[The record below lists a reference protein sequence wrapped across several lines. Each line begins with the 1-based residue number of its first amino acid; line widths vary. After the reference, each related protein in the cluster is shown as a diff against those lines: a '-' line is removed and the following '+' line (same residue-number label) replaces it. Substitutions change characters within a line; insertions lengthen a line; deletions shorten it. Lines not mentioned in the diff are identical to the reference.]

1 MDKVLVFGHKS
12 PDTDTIT
19 SAIAMANLK
28 TKLGEKAEARRLGNI
43 NKETKYAL
51 DYFKVEEPELL
62 EEVEE
67 NTDVILVDHNEF
79 EQSVKGIEK
88 ANIKMVVD
96 HHRINNFKTSEPL
109 YYIAEPVGCT
119 ATIIYKLYK
128 QNDVEVDRKI
138 AGLLLSAIVSDTLLL
153 RSPTTTEDDKKA
165 LKELERIA
173 KVDIDIYGLDLLK
186 AGTDLSSFS
195 SEELINLDSKLFTV
209 KNKKF
214 AISQVN
220 TVDIQDIMRNKADI
234 EEKIKQEVNAKGLD
248 FFGFCVTDILNG
260 NSEMIALGDN
270 AGVVEKAYN
279 VKLEDNS
286 AFLEGV
292 VSRKKQIVPIITK
305 NIEEL

>member
-1 MDKVLVFGHKS
+1 MNKVFIFGHKS
-12 PDTDTIT
+12 PDTDSIV
-19 SAIAMANLK
+19 SAIAMAELK
-28 TKLGEKAEARRLGNI
+28 TKLGENAKAYRLGNI

-51 DYFKVEEPELL
+51 EYFKVEEPKLL
-62 EEVEE
+62 EKIEE
-67 NTDVILVDHNEF
+67 NVNVILVDHNEF
-79 EQSVKGIEK
+79 EQTVEGIEN

-128 QNDVEVDRKI
+128 QNNIEIEQKI

-165 LKELERIA
+165 LKELEKIA

-186 AGTDLSSFS
+186 AGTDLSTFS

-209 KNKKF
+209 KDKKF

-220 TVDIQDIMRNKADI
+220 TVDIKDVMRNKTEI
-234 EEKIKQEVNAKGLD
+234 EEKIKQEVSAKGLD

-260 NSEMIALGDN
+260 NSEMIALGDK